1 MKLFLVIAGAL
12 LVVTV
17 STKEECDRSPINTH
31 ELDSSP
37 EIKKKVKELGIEVG
51 NGASMEIFA
60 VFDVRKK
67 ITEYVKMQN
76 KDGPVRYYQLRKA
89 SQDEN
94 SKTKVT
100 EITNEV
106 YEHWKTACPD
116 ASANK
121 HRAKPSHSEEF

>member
-1 MKLFLVIAGAL
+1 MKLFLVIVGAML
-12 LVVTV
+12 FVTV

-51 NGASMEIFA
+51 DGASMEIFA

-89 SQDEN
+89 TLEDGVPGCIRQQTPCQALTFRRVLIIFKSNSQHALNLE
-94 SKTKVT
+94 S
-100 EITNEV
+100 
-106 YEHWKTACPD
+106 
-116 ASANK
+116 
-121 HRAKPSHSEEF
+121 